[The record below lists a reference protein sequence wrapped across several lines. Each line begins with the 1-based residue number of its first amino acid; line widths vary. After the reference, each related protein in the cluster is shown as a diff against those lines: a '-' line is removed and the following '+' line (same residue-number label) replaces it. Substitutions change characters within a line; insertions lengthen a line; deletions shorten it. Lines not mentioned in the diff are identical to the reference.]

1 MEALMRRPDVRR
13 AFRALNRWFMVPCLR
28 LGLGALMG
36 NPFSGYI
43 MLIRTRGRQSGQ
55 LREAP
60 VNYAILDG
68 AVYCLAGWGAASHWL
83 RNLEADPRV
92 ELLLPGGA
100 VRGQAGI
107 VADPDEALR
116 AMRAVL
122 IAGGFAGF
130 AFGFNPRSVPD
141 DILREYAATTPVV
154 RITAIGLAAGP
165 ADSGGWLWA
174 LVFALMAWW
183 LFGGRRSRQRGLPH
197 TQTDRPDL

>member
-1 MEALMRRPDVRR
+1 MTNSSMEALMRHPGARR

-28 LGLGALMG
+28 LGLGPLMG
-36 NPFSGYI
+36 NPLSGYI
-43 MLIRTRGRQSGQ
+43 MLIKTRGRKSGQ

-92 ELLLPGGA
+92 ELLLPGRA
-100 VRGQAGI
+100 VRGQAAI
-107 VADPDEALR
+107 VTDPDEALR

-130 AFGFNPRSVPD
+130 AFGFNPRTAPD
-141 DILREYAATTPVV
+141 EALRAHLADAPVV
-154 RITAIGLAAGP
+154 RITATGLAAGP

-174 LVFALMAWW
+174 LMAALMAWW
-183 LFGGRRSRQRGLPH
+183 LLGGRRAR
-197 TQTDRPDL
+197 